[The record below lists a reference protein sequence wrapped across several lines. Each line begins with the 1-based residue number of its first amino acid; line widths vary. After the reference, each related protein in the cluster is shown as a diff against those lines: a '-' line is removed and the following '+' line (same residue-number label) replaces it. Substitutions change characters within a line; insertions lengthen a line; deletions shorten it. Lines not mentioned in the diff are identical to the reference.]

1 MKASVDYTALGKIE
15 YIIRE
20 MDIPVME
27 QNYEEMVKFSL
38 VVPSEQKKGFEEKVI
53 EATSGGI
60 KIEWSDEV
68 PYVLMDGKVL
78 I

>member
-1 MKASVDYTALGKIE
+1 
-15 YIIRE
+15 
-20 MDIPVME
+20 ME

-38 VVPSEQKKGFEEKVI
+38 MVPSEQKKSFEEKVI